1 MEKVEFNK
9 KQVIKYLIF
18 TFGIAYAIQIIVWLL
33 YRNGQQAIGQLVM
46 AVMMFVPMLS
56 TLLSG
61 GKLKS
66 MGWKPHIKGNVKS
79 ILMAWF
85 SPLILTAIGTGLYFA
100 VFPSHFDLSGSY
112 VVEVA
117 GEEALKQMEEQGLT
131 YPLIVLISC
140 VNCVTYAPI
149 LNMLVA
155 VGEETGWRGFL
166 YPQLKARFGKR
177 KGWFIGGI
185 IWGLWHS
192 PLIWL
197 IGYEYGTD
205 YIGFPVTG
213 MILFCII
220 TIVLGI
226 ICDWLYEKSQCIWV
240 PSIFHGAFN
249 AAATIPLCI
258 TVANTGSMR
267 LLGSAPNG
275 LLAGLPII
283 VFAVIILLKSKN
295 EENLK

>member
-85 SPLILTAIGTGLYFA
+85 SPMILTAVGTGLYFA
-100 VFPSHFDLSGSY
+100 VFPSHFDLSGNY
-112 VVEVA
+112 IIEVA
-117 GEEALKQMEEQGLT
+117 GEEALQQMEEQGLS
-131 YPLIVLISC
+131 YPVLVLLSC
-140 VNCVTYAPI
+140 VNCITYAPI
-149 LNMLVA
+149 INMLFA

-166 YPQLKARFGKR
+166 YPQLKARFGK
-177 KGWFIGGI
+177 KLGWIIGGI
-185 IWGLWHS
+185 IWGLWHC

-220 TIVLGI
+220 TVVLGI
-226 ICDWLYEKSQCIWV
+226 ICDWLYERSQCIWV

>member
-1 MEKVEFNK
+1 MEKAEFNK

-33 YRNGQQAIGQLVM
+33 YCNGQQAIGQLVM
-46 AVMMFVPMLS
+46 AVMMFVPMLA
-56 TLLSG
+56 TVLSG
-61 GKLKS
+61 YKLKG
-66 MGWKPHIKGNVKS
+66 MGWKPNIKQNWKS
-79 ILMAWF
+79 ILIAWF

-166 YPQLKARFGKR
+166 YPQPCLQLAPS
-177 KGWFIGGI
+177 
-185 IWGLWHS
+185 LA
-192 PLIWL
+192 
-197 IGYEYGTD
+197 
-205 YIGFPVTG
+205 
-213 MILFCII
+213 
-220 TIVLGI
+220 
-226 ICDWLYEKSQCIWV
+226 
-240 PSIFHGAFN
+240 PSIRFLSSPF
-249 AAATIPLCI
+249 
-258 TVANTGSMR
+258 
-267 LLGSAPNG
+267 PN
-275 LLAGLPII
+275 PYI
-283 VFAVIILLKSKN
+283 VSSRQHFS
-295 EENLK
+295 

>member
-85 SPLILTAIGTGLYFA
+85 SPMILTAVGTGLYFA
-100 VFPSHFDLSGSY
+100 VFPSHFDLSGNY
-112 VVEVA
+112 IIEVA
-117 GEEALKQMEEQGLT
+117 GEEALQQMEERGLS
-131 YPLIVLISC
+131 YPVLVLLSC
-140 VNCVTYAPI
+140 VNCITYAPI
-149 LNMLVA
+149 INMLFA

-166 YPQLKARFGKR
+166 YPQLKARFGK
-177 KGWFIGGI
+177 KLGWIIGGI

-205 YIGFPVTG
+205 YIGFPIVG
-213 MILFCII
+213 MIAFCVI
-220 TIVLGI
+220 TVALGI
-226 ICDWLYEKSQCIWV
+226 MCDWLYEKSQCIWL

>member
-9 KQVIKYLIF
+9 TQVIKYLAF

-33 YRNGQQAIGQLVM
+33 YSNDYQMIGQLVM
-46 AVMMFVPMLS
+46 AVMMFTPMLA
-56 TLLSG
+56 TVLSG
-61 GKLKS
+61 YKLKG
-66 MGWKPHIKGNVKS
+66 MGWKPHIKQNWKS
-79 ILMAWF
+79 ILIAWF
-85 SPLILTAIGTGLYFA
+85 SPMILTAVGTGLYFG

-112 VVEVA
+112 IIEVA
-117 GEEALKQMEEQGLT
+117 GEEALKQIEEQGLS
-131 YPLIVLISC
+131 YSMLVLLSC
-140 VNCVTYAPI
+140 VNCITYAPI
-149 LNMLVA
+149 INMFFA
-155 VGEETGWRGFL
+155 VGEESGWRGFL

-177 KGWFIGGI
+177 LGWIIGGI

-197 IGYEYGTD
+197 IGYEYGKD
-205 YIGFPVTG
+205 YLGFPVTG